1 MDRGIMSLLTTINKA
16 ASQLPE
22 IEVSVKQ
29 WNCKAKV
36 RRLSLAERTK
46 MFELLSGENNKTNV
60 ASLLVAFSL
69 VDVDGEKLHTKTTP
83 MDVYQSLEK
92 GDPEVVNIL
101 FEAADE
107 LSAVSIKS
115 VEDIEKN

>member
-1 MDRGIMSLLTTINKA
+1 MSLLTTINKA
-16 ASQLPE
+16 ADQLPE
-22 IEVSVKQ
+22 IEKTVEQ
-29 WNCKAKV
+29 WQCKAKV
-36 RRLSLAERTK
+36 RRLNLAERTS

-69 VDVDGEKLHTKTTP
+69 VDDDGAKLHSKTTP
-83 MDVYQSLEK
+83 MEVYQSLEK

-107 LSAVSIKS
+107 LSAISLKA
-115 VEDIEKN
+115 VENIEKN